1 MTYGDAAEVLDAL
14 GDPTRRAVLE
24 LLRNG
29 ERPVGE
35 LATELPV
42 SRPAVSQHL
51 RILKGAGLVTE
62 RRDGT
67 RRLYRVDPEGL
78 TALRAYLEGYW
89 SDVLAA
95 FKDAAEREATPEA
108 EGETK
113 GERGR

>member
-1 MTYGDAAEVLDAL
+1 MTAYADAADVLDAL

-24 LLRNG
+24 LLRGG

-35 LATELPV
+35 LAAGLPV

-51 RILKGAGLVTE
+51 RVLKGAGLVTE

-78 TALRAYLEGYW
+78 SALRTYLETYW
-89 SDVLAA
+89 NDVLAA
-95 FKDAAEREATPEA
+95 FKDAAERGGQA
-108 EGETK
+108 
-113 GERGR
+113 